1 MLSMPL
7 LIPVG
12 LSLALFGAFLLL
24 TVLEARYGRV
34 GGVMRARLDRRVARV
49 SYIVGHIDWGGFVKH
64 VVRSGLDRVAHDSA
78 HATLQAIRFAE
89 RLLTQAVR
97 SLRERRLGIATPAAS
112 RQRVSLRE
120 TLRKFR
126 KTFVRTKEKGK

>member
-1 MLSMPL
+1 MLTMSL
-7 LIPVG
+7 LILIG

-34 GGVMRARLDRRVARV
+34 GGAVRVRMDRRVARI
-49 SYIVGHIDWGGFVKH
+49 SYIVAHIDWGGFVKH
-64 VVRSGLDRVAHDSA
+64 LVRSGLDRVAHDSA

-97 SLRERRLGIATPAAS
+97 SLRERRIGVVQPSVS
-112 RQRVSLRE
+112 RQQVSLRE

-126 KTFVRTKEKGK
+126 KTFARTKENGK